1 MREFRTISVTD
12 EDLDE
17 VNNMLDWHAGTLLPD
32 GRLLGRLE
40 RTPGKRTRPDTVPDE
55 RIILLNRRVPLRGRS
70 VLEIGCF
77 EGIHTLGL
85 CQFSDDVTAVDV
97 RPSNVIK
104 TMARLSWHGTH
115 AKVFLAD
122 AEEIDET
129 FGDFDVVFHIG
140 VLYHLMH
147 PVAHLEALAKMTGHL
162 FLDTH
167 VAALDGDIL
176 EVETDGLVVRGSYRR
191 EGGWSDPFSGKDERS
206 LHLTLDSLE
215 AVLDQAGFIYRNLI
229 EQRDERHGPRVLI
242 HASKVEGPS

>member
-85 CQFSDDVTAVDV
+85 CQFDNIIHFQRLKLPKRFEVFYYGKPVELILPMDADNKLDMGCVLLTKFGQDLAPICGSQPVEGFFEFVYDKWAVESLI
-97 RPSNVIK
+97 P
-104 TMARLSWHGTH
+104 
-115 AKVFLAD
+115 
-122 AEEIDET
+122 
-129 FGDFDVVFHIG
+129 
-140 VLYHLMH
+140 
-147 PVAHLEALAKMTGHL
+147 
-162 FLDTH
+162 
-167 VAALDGDIL
+167 AA
-176 EVETDGLVVRGSYRR
+176 EVEL
-191 EGGWSDPFSGKDERS
+191 
-206 LHLTLDSLE
+206 
-215 AVLDQAGFIYRNLI
+215 LI
-229 EQRDERHGPRVLI
+229 QE
-242 HASKVEGPS
+242 PSAE